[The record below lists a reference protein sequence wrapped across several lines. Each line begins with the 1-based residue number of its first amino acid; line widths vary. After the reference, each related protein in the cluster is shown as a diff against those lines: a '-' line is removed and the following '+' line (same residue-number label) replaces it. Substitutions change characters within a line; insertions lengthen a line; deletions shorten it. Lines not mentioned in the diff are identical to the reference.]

1 MADKVL
7 SIEIGY
13 SLTKACE
20 VERAKTPKILNS
32 VTITTPEN
40 TISDGMVNETEN
52 FVTAFKEGL
61 SEKKIRTKKAIF
73 TVSSTRI
80 VTKEVTI
87 PFVKEN
93 KIKDVVRANLSE
105 YFPVDPT
112 QYVFSHSVI
121 GVVHENANGSVPQAE
136 QHLDPKIEAAM
147 AEDEEE
153 NPKAKKKAKAK
164 AEPKPNLG
172 KATGYRLMVLAAP
185 KVLINGYEKLAKS
198 LGLELESIDYN
209 GNSIYQAAK
218 DECKEGVELIIKI
231 DERSSLL
238 MVLDNG
244 SIAFNRT
251 IPYGIDEAIG
261 ALRYTKELGYVDT
274 YENALELARRKTV
287 ILSNFKGEI
296 LATDSSDHESEEIF
310 AEKKMVTDSFS
321 TLAGGILRVIDYY
334 NSNHRD
340 RHIQKAYLTGIG
352 ADFSGISTL
361 LSNELDLKVRNLT
374 HLSVLDM
381 KKVFSDASF
390 GEFVSVIGAVMAPLS
405 FYPDHDDNNK
415 KGKGSSTSNTNTLL
429 IALLVLGLCLIGSGV
444 MVAMTLIPY
453 KQEEA
458 KNKSYKE
465 TIDRLQPSY
474 DIYQQYL
481 VSENNVKYIRHIEKS
496 GVNRN
501 EQMVEFFTYMENEL
515 PYSFCLTSITSD
527 TETITLDCTVKS
539 KEEVAYTLDKLKK
552 CDIFSFA
559 DITSVSLIENELG
572 EILYG
577 FTVDLSY
584 APILTEEEAEEAEEV
599 E

>member
-13 SLTKACE
+13 SLTKVSE
-20 VERAKTPKILNS
+20 IERGKTAKILNS
-32 VTITTPEN
+32 FTTPTPMN
-40 TISDGMVNETEN
+40 TIADGMINEAGT
-52 FVTAFKEGL
+52 FVAALKEQL
-61 SEKKIRTKKAIF
+61 TEKKIRTRKVIF
-73 TVSSTRI
+73 TIASSRI

-93 KIKDVVRANLSE
+93 RIKDVVRANLSD
-105 YFPVDPT
+105 YFPVEPS
-112 QYVFSHSVI
+112 QYMFSHSII
-121 GVVHENANGSVPQAE
+121 GVVHEKSAAEPEE

-147 AEDEEE
+147 AESEETDE
-153 NPKAKKKAKAK
+153 KSKKKSKPAKEAK
-164 AEPKPNLG
+164 PSLG

-185 KVLINGYEKLAKS
+185 KLLIDGYEKLAKN
-198 LGLELESIDYN
+198 LGFELAGIDYN
-209 GNSIYQAAK
+209 GNSVYQAAK

-231 DERSSLL
+231 DERGSLL

-251 IPYGIDEAIG
+251 IPYGIDEAI
-261 ALRYTKELGYVDT
+261 ATLINTKELGFADNYA
-274 YENALELARRKTV
+274 NAIDLARRKTV

-296 LATDSSDHESEEIF
+296 LATDSNDSESEAIF
-310 AEKKMVTDSFS
+310 AEKKMVTDSFT
-321 TLAGGILRVIDYY
+321 TLVGGILRVIDYY

-352 ADFSGISTL
+352 ADFSGIGTL
-361 LSNELDLKVRNLT
+361 LSNELDIKVKNLI
-374 HLSVLDM
+374 HLPVIDM
-381 KKVFSDASF
+381 KRVFGDATF
-390 GEFVSVIGAVMAPLS
+390 GEFVAVIGAAIAPIT
-405 FYPDHDDNNK
+405 FYPDHDENAKGGK
-415 KGKGSSTSNTNTLL
+415 KSSSSSNTNTLL
-429 IALLVLGLCLIGSGV
+429 IAIIVFVICLIASGV
-444 MVAMTLIPY
+444 MVVMTVLPY
-453 KQEEA
+453 QEELA

-527 TETITLDCTVKS
+527 TDTITLDCTVKS